1 MTHDRDDNSLPDESP
16 STDEN
21 PPDTPQ
27 RTIANRRKSVGVIHE
42 GDTGRLKAL
51 EYLGRRWLSH
61 R

>member
-1 MTHDRDDNSLPDESP
+1 MTHDRDDHSLPDESP

-21 PPDTPQ
+21 SPDTPQ

-42 GDTGRLKAL
+42 DDTGRLKAL

>member
-1 MTHDRDDNSLPDESP
+1 MTHDRDDHSLPDESP

-51 EYLGRRWLSH
+51 PVA
-61 R
+61 